1 MGSAQV
7 VMTKASQRIG
17 ADAIVDSFVRQELKR
32 LFVFPGGTIAPIL
45 DIAIQ
50 RGLEIVCTRHEQGA
64 GYAALGAARLT
75 GRPHVVMVTSGPGVT
90 NVVTPVAD
98 AYFDSVPLVVL
109 TGQVGTGDMRGER
122 PVRQRGF
129 QEVDTVA
136 LMRPISKAQ
145 FLATSPSQLPEI
157 MQRAFQVAMEG
168 RRGPVVVD
176 LPMNTQRGELPPTAL
191 APASPKGAAELD
203 MSAIDQIASWI
214 SAAKRPVIL
223 AGQGI
228 LLSGAHSELRRLAE
242 NARIPVSQSLLGL
255 GSFPT
260 ESVLALGFHG
270 HTGNQ
275 YAGKAIHGADLLLVL
290 GSRLDIRQTG
300 TQVNDFVPTGRVVR
314 IDIDI
319 TEIENS
325 RVRSDLTIHGDVH
338 EVLRQL
344 NERMDGLPQPDSAE
358 WLEQIHAWR
367 TQFPLT
373 YDERGPLKPQYV
385 IQVADCLTR
394 GQSVICVSGV
404 GSHQQWVARHFNFD
418 YPSRPWLTSGGHGAM
433 GFDLPVAIGA
443 QVTFPGRPVICFV
456 GDGSLQMNIQEL
468 AAVVE
473 YSLPIKIV
481 VLNNHRLGIVSQF
494 QLLNWKSDPTCG
506 HKWNPD
512 FAAVA
517 RAYGIPAT
525 TVTTADEVRP
535 AVEQALTH
543 PGPFLLDCIV
553 DEAEDV
559 VPMLLAGQK
568 MDAMW
573 PYA

>member
-1 MGSAQV
+1 M
-7 VMTKASQRIG
+7 IG
-17 ADAIVDSFVRQELKR
+17 ADAIVQSFIRHDVKR

-45 DIAIQ
+45 DVALQ
-50 RGLEIVCTRHEQGA
+50 QGLQIVCTRNEQGA
-64 GYAALGAARLT
+64 GYAALASARLM
-75 GRPHVVMVTSGPGVT
+75 GRPQVVMVTSGPGVT

-109 TGQVGTGDMRGER
+109 TGQVGTGDMRGQR

-145 FLATSPSQLPEI
+145 FLATSPSELPEI
-157 MQRAFQVAMEG
+157 MERAFHLAAEG

-176 LPMNTQRGELPPTAL
+176 LPMNTQRGELTNLPIVPV
-191 APASPKGAAELD
+191 SSDGARKPDLQV
-203 MSAIDQIASWI
+203 IDQIAQWI

-223 AGQGI
+223 AGQGV
-228 LLSGAHSELRRLAE
+228 LHSGAHQELRSLAE
-242 NARIPVSQSLLGL
+242 KCRIPVSQSLLGL
-255 GSFPT
+255 GGFPT
-260 ESVLALGFHG
+260 DSALALGFHG

-290 GSRLDIRQTG
+290 GSRLDVRQTG
-300 TQVNDFVPTGRVVR
+300 TCVDDFVPNGRVVR
-314 IDIDI
+314 IDID
-319 TEIENS
+319 TAEIENS
-325 RVRSDLTIHGDVH
+325 RVRSDLTLQGDVR
-338 EVLRQL
+338 EVLAAL
-344 NERMDGLPQPDSAE
+344 NERMNELPRPDCGE
-358 WLEQIHAWR
+358 WLAEIQKWR
-367 TQFPLT
+367 AQFPLN
-373 YDERGPLKPQYV
+373 YDEGGKLKPQYV
-385 IQVADCLTR
+385 IQTVDSLTR
-394 GQSVICVSGV
+394 GQPVICVSGV

-443 QVTFPGRPVICFV
+443 QITFPERPVICFV

-473 YSLPIKIV
+473 YKLPIKIV

-494 QLLNWKSDPTCG
+494 QKLNWKSDPTCG

-512 FAAVA
+512 FAAIA
-517 RAYGIPAT
+517 RAYGIAAAT
-525 TVTTADEVRP
+525 VREAGEVRP
-535 AVEQALTH
+535 AAEQGLAH
-543 PGPFLLDCIV
+543 EGPYLIDCIV
-553 DEAEDV
+553 DEDEDV

-568 MDAMW
+568 MDGMW
-573 PYA
+573 PYV